1 MRISDWSSDVCSSD
15 LLGWNASLEAF
26 RAART
31 ILDLVEPGT
40 AVDVVIVDA
49 LDGYK
54 SDQPVPGVQIARHLT
69 RHGHNAAVHAIASA
83 EHGTSD
89 ALQNF
94 DFEQRADVLVIGGHG
109 RSRAVEFVL
118 GGVTGEPLT
127 RQPLP
132 IAFVH

>member
-1 MRISDWSSDVCSSD
+1 MVMPATWKPAPITHAA
-15 LLGWNASLEAF
+15 LGWNASLEAF

-69 RHGHNAAVHAIASA
+69 RHGHNAARSEEHTSELQSLMRISSA
-83 EHGTSD
+83 V
-89 ALQNF
+89 F
-94 DFEQRADVLVIGGHG
+94 CFKKKK
-109 RSRAVEFVL
+109 
-118 GGVTGEPLT
+118 
-127 RQPLP
+127 
-132 IAFVH
+132 

>member
-1 MRISDWSSDVCSSD
+1 MFAGVPTMVMPATWKPAPITHAA
-15 LLGWNASLEAF
+15 LGWNASLEAF

-83 EHGTSD
+83 RSEERRVGKECVST
-89 ALQNF
+89 F
-94 DFEQRADVLVIGGHG
+94 
-109 RSRAVEFVL
+109 RSRCSLYHSKKKTIRNA
-118 GGVTGEPLT
+118 
-127 RQPLP
+127 
-132 IAFVH
+132 